1 MMDLQRLHNSANRGH
16 SRRVSAISGLIAER
30 AGYPK
35 AESQIIAQAAQ
46 FHDCGKSEI
55 PAHVLYKP
63 SILTPG
69 EYGII
74 KAHTTIGYN
83 LLNEAARIL
92 TAAAFVAGH
101 HHERMDGTGY
111 HRFSGHE
118 IHPYARLV
126 ACADVFDALYSRRA
140 YKEPWDMAKIQAFF
154 MEQSGKQFDPVMV
167 YALSCVMDDVLTLY
181 KNHDCR

>member
-30 AGYPK
+30 AGYPQ
-35 AESQIIAQAAQ
+35 AESRIIAQAAL

-63 SILTPG
+63 SVLTPG
-69 EYGII
+69 EYGVI
-74 KAHTTIGYN
+74 KTHTTIGYR
-83 LLNEAARIL
+83 LLSEAARIL

-101 HHERMDGTGY
+101 HHEHMNGAGY
-111 HRFSGHE
+111 HNLSGDE

-140 YKEPWDMAKIQAFF
+140 YKKPWDMTKIRAFF
-154 MEQSGKQFDPVMV
+154 AEQSGKQFDPIMA
-167 YALSCVMDDVLTLY
+167 ALLFNGIDDVLSIY
-181 KNHDCR
+181 KD

>member
-1 MMDLQRLHNSANRGH
+1 MDLQRLHNSANRGH

-30 AGYPK
+30 VGYPQ
-35 AESQIIAQAAQ
+35 AESRIIAQAAL

-55 PAHVLYKP
+55 PAQVLYKP
-63 SILTPG
+63 SVLTPG
-69 EYGII
+69 EYRMI
-74 KAHTTIGYN
+74 KTHTTIGYR
-83 LLNEAARIL
+83 LLNDAARIL

-111 HRFSGHE
+111 HNLSSHE

-140 YKEPWDMAKIQAFF
+140 YKKPWDMAKIRAFF
-154 MEQSGKQFDPVMV
+154 TEQSGKQFDPTIVHV
-167 YALSCVMDDVLTLY
+167 LFNVMDDILNQY
-181 KNHDCR
+181 ES